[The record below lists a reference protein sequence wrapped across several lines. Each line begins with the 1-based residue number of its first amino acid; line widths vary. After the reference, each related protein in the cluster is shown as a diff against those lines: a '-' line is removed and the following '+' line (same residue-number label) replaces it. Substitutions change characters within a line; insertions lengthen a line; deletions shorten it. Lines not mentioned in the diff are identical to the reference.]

1 MQDIDRL
8 RKAIEQDI
16 GRQMQTPKDFE
27 FLSACIFQRLQQT
40 VSVSTLKRLWG
51 YTSSYATTRTTTLDV
66 LARFVGYDNF
76 EHFKQEVENQSN
88 RIIQNTPN
96 NQNTLNNPTT
106 PKSST
111 RRWYIAVASLLVVAV
126 LFFILRAVFF
136 SSEGDDR
143 EATSPLTFISGQ
155 TFATPDDYLRLFGI
169 IATDDNYY
177 DQPLPHRQGII
188 VWTPQFH
195 HPRWHND
202 GNADSLLPTITEYW
216 SPDTLVANS
225 AQAEIV
231 RQKNENLYFTV
242 RRTNELRIT
251 FMSGLRDSAYVFLG
265 IYRADLTQSD
275 SSHIVWQRIADRLDL
290 THLDYLEQLRN

>member
-1 MQDIDRL
+1 MQNIDRL

-16 GRQMQTPKDFE
+16 GRKMQTPKDFE

-76 EHFKQEVENQSN
+76 EHFKQEVDNQS
-88 RIIQNTPN
+88 
-96 NQNTLNNPTT
+96 NQNTLNNSTT

-111 RRWYIAVASLLVVAV
+111 RRWYIAVASLLVAAV

-169 IATDDNYY
+169 MATDANYY

-188 VWTPQFH
+188 VWTPQYH

-216 SPDTLVANS
+216 SPDTLVADS